1 MDTIGPQMLVLVSWP
16 CDTFTPRF
24 VGRIQSGDLDEPG
37 RHGAAAQERRPL
49 PAMLRAQRFTEVL
62 SAIDLLLEWTKAE
75 RCNFQQ
81 NVLGAEPVGNARKYS
96 KDAIRHG
103 SWTLDVDLAEGVV
116 EEPTAAGVQTAAG
129 IQMAAGV
136 QTAVDMQTAA
146 GVPMAGDIPM
156 AVGVQSR
163 TVPWRVDGEPGSKT
177 GNLVSD
183 NIPMQ

>member
-1 MDTIGPQMLVLVSWP
+1 MGVTL
-16 CDTFTPRF
+16 
-24 VGRIQSGDLDEPG
+24 QSGEFDEPARRG
-37 RHGAAAQERRPL
+37 VAAQERRPL
-49 PAMLRAQRFTEVL
+49 PAMVRAQRFTEVFVSPRFVVGMDPGRALQL
-62 SAIDLLLEWTKAE
+62 SKK
-75 RCNFQQ
+75 
-81 NVLGAEPVGNARKYS
+81 VLGAELVGNARKYS

-103 SWTLDVDLAEGVV
+103 SWTLDVDLAEDVV

-146 GVPMAGDIPM
+146 GVPMAGDIPT
-156 AVGVQSR
+156 AVGVQPR

-183 NIPMQ
+183 KIPMQRYASGTTTIGAMLLMLR